1 MLKWFSISFLVVFLD
16 QWTKNIVVDAMS
28 LGDRISV
35 FTYFSWVRWHNE
47 GAAFSFLADAGGWQ
61 RWFFAGV
68 ALLVSVVITVWLGR
82 VGSDQW
88 WLPAALTL
96 ILGGAVGNFW
106 DRITLGY
113 VVDFIQLYYEK
124 WTWPAFNIADSAI
137 CVGAAMLILSGWG
150 KDPDTPRDKG
160 RS

>member
-1 MLKWFSISFLVVFLD
+1 M
-16 QWTKNIVVDAMS
+16 
-28 LGDRISV
+28 
-35 FTYFSWVRWHNE
+35 
-47 GAAFSFLADAGGWQ
+47 
-61 RWFFAGV
+61 
-68 ALLVSVVITVWLGR
+68 WLGR

>member
-61 RWFFAGV
+61 RWVCV
-68 ALLVSVVITVWLGR
+68 ALAFFFVAFLANEVRNLKERGSTLHLVY
-82 VGSDQW
+82 
-88 WLPAALTL
+88 TL
-96 ILGGAVGNFW
+96 IIGGALGNTI
-106 DRITLGY
+106 DRLINGY
-113 VVDFIQLYYEK
+113 VVDFILVHYEQYYF
-124 WTWPAFNIADSAI
+124 PAFNLADSALTL
-137 CVGAAMLILSGWG
+137 GAVMWAIILI
-150 KDPDTPRDKG
+150 
-160 RS
+160 